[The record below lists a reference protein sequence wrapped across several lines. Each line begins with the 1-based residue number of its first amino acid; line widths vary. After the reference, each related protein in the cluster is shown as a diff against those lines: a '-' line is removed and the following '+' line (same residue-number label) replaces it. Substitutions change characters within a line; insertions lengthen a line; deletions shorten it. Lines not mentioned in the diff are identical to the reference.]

1 MAISLSFCYP
11 VAEYGL
17 GTLEIFWKINFNE
30 AVGIHKNNLDSRG
43 LKKNILSM
51 ECCYENYSGMISR
64 PARQ

>member
-11 VAEYGL
+11 VADYGL

-43 LKKNILSM
+43 LKK
-51 ECCYENYSGMISR
+51 YFVHGMLLR
-64 PARQ
+64 K